1 VPAASAL
8 LHSGDWLLKL
18 VIVLSVVALIAT

>member
-8 LHSGDWLLKL
+8 LHSGDWLLTL